1 MKFGTSFNK
10 DIALEKLMLH
20 LSKYGNLYQCMD
32 GFNGKKIILQ
42 RVKELYPT
50 VMENVSVLCPKMM
63 KYSKGPIV
71 LEFV

>member
-1 MKFGTSFNK
+1 MVIVINAWM
-10 DIALEKLMLH
+10 ALM
-20 LSKYGNLYQCMD
+20 
-32 GFNGKKIILQ
+32 GKKIILQ